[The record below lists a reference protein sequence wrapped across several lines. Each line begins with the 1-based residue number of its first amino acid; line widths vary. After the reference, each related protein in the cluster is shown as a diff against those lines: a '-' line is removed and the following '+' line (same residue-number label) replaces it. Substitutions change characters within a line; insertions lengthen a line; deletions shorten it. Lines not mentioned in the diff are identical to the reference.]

1 MKKDAK
7 PDVWDI
13 TDENEKSS
21 LPAAMAPEAD
31 TPKAVKAAAPTAT
44 KNTTPISLEFDLDGL
59 MTDFPTATELQK
71 FVYDRTGVVLDVK
84 GRANKLKYQIAMDVL
99 NGAEAPAEF
108 TGTQN
113 PYLDRNELI
122 PEEELKVVPA
132 PPADV
137 QGVAEVTRYVS
148 NSFPHPDTEWQAQD
162 IKATVIFRKYAN
174 DIITYEIIGPIGKK
188 AVGERINK
196 FGVKQPE
203 RIVWID
209 PRTGEQV
216 IRRENGQLTPLGT
229 RLQAHMKRQKVNKTN
244 AWDLW
249 IDREFV
255 MGDGFIND
263 NPWAST

>member
-1 MKKDAK
+1 MKKEIK

-21 LPAAMAPEAD
+21 TVAAMSPETD

-99 NGAEAPAEF
+99 NGGDAPAEF
-108 TGTQN
+108 VGNQN

-132 PPADV
+132 PPREV
-137 QGVAEVTRYVS
+137 QGVTEVTRYVAS
-148 NSFPHPDTEWQAQD
+148 NFPHPDPEWQAMD
-162 IKATVIFRKYAN
+162 IKATVIFRKYVN
-174 DIITYEIIGPIGKK
+174 DVITYEIIGPIAKRE
-188 AVGERINK
+188 VGTKINK

-203 RIVWID
+203 KIVWID
-209 PRTGEQV
+209 PRTGEQI
-216 IRRENGQLTPLGT
+216 IRRETGQLTPLGT

-249 IDREFV
+249 IDRDFV